1 MIRTGRIPIFD
12 PETLALAME
21 LRTCNVSWKL
31 LDRYLGSGIQNAVN
45 YAMRT
50 GFDGRRAAART

>member
-1 MIRTGRIPIFD
+1 MKRPGRIPAFD

-21 LRTCNVSWKL
+21 LRTCKVSWKL
-31 LDRYLGSGIQNAVN
+31 LDRYLGEGIRNAVN

-50 GFDGRRAAART
+50 GLDGRRPVVHP